1 MPARRARIAP
11 ELFGA
16 FVQTEATAALIYYKL
31 KSALPNPSECLIF
44 TEGQKVLC
52 IWSKCIAEWLLFP
65 VRSTELLLPAGAA
78 CAQGGTPGSPG
89 PPPQG
94 DTAAHSLWEDAFAA
108 IISLFLLPCRAQ
120 GPLLLA
126 DQKPSLHFLESRN
139 YGILH

>member
-1 MPARRARIAP
+1 MPARRARTAR

-52 IWSKCIAEWLLFP
+52 IWRKCIPVWLLFP
-65 VRSTELLLPAGAA
+65 TRSPDLLLPAR
-78 CAQGGTPGSPG
+78 AQGGTPGSPG
-89 PPPQG
+89 PPQG
-94 DTAAHSLWEDAFAA
+94 DTAAQSLWEDTFAA

-120 GPLLLA
+120 GPVLLA
-126 DQKPSLHFLESRN
+126 DQKPSLCFLESWN